1 MGPFLRL
8 IITNQTFL
16 SLFTHCSTSSLT
28 LCSLIR
34 EEVEKDV
41 FCSLW
46 SLLSRLREELEASG
60 EGEEEGDELNLQ
72 LMAECFR
79 AQRNACVQSPRNQ
92 ALLSD
97 LSFIDES
104 LKVIS
109 LLQRLYLQCGDRSAV
124 ALDPLRC
131 GLQFL
136 GNMAVGNQLCKDSL
150 WTLSLPHLML
160 DLLSGKDE
168 KVVSYASMV
177 LHTCLDE
184 EKVEELAKPDNIPL
198 ALRVMEL
205 CRTHPDLDWTVLI
218 ATQHFLKSS
227 ALVVSMYSGIS
238 HLERMTLLELLAAQL
253 GEGGGGDSGIPG
265 GVAAHLASSFQTGC
279 RAVLALASGSAD
291 GDEEALTVIS
301 LLDVL
306 CEMTSDLEQFMFLQD
321 HAGLLQATVG
331 TPQETRHLI
340 NFRSTRDNE
349 FLKSKMIAR
358 KQWELFLEEMGMEGK
373 VTRQQASK
381 KWENLKKKY
390 KDLRTPKTGSGTES
404 GEVTV
409 ATWQY
414 YDLMHEVLG
423 ARPAIDPSVLVS
435 SIQEDP
441 MVILMEIV
449 EPCNQAPPT
458 AASTPV
464 HPPTTSIMRRRSKT
478 VAELLAEEALQEQRR
493 HEESEA
499 KTDRFLDLFERMVN
513 KL

>member
-1 MGPFLRL
+1 MAAPTDSAMDISSFFSGLLNEKLCPNHLNVLKSFTSMLRR
-8 IITNQTFL
+8 QEY
-16 SLFTHCSTSSLT
+16 
-28 LCSLIR
+28 R

-238 HLERMTLLELLAAQL
+238 HLERQHKVK
-253 GEGGGGDSGIPG
+253 GSSQSG
-265 GVAAHLASSFQTGC
+265 
-279 RAVLALASGSAD
+279 
-291 GDEEALTVIS
+291 
-301 LLDVL
+301 
-306 CEMTSDLEQFMFLQD
+306 
-321 HAGLLQATVG
+321 
-331 TPQETRHLI
+331 
-340 NFRSTRDNE
+340 
-349 FLKSKMIAR
+349 
-358 KQWELFLEEMGMEGK
+358 
-373 VTRQQASK
+373 
-381 KWENLKKKY
+381 
-390 KDLRTPKTGSGTES
+390 
-404 GEVTV
+404 
-409 ATWQY
+409 
-414 YDLMHEVLG
+414 
-423 ARPAIDPSVLVS
+423 
-435 SIQEDP
+435 
-441 MVILMEIV
+441 
-449 EPCNQAPPT
+449 
-458 AASTPV
+458 
-464 HPPTTSIMRRRSKT
+464 
-478 VAELLAEEALQEQRR
+478 
-493 HEESEA
+493 
-499 KTDRFLDLFERMVN
+499 
-513 KL
+513 

>member
-1 MGPFLRL
+1 MAAPTDSAMDISSFFSGLLNEKLCPNHLNVLKSFTSMLRR
-8 IITNQTFL
+8 QEY
-16 SLFTHCSTSSLT
+16 
-28 LCSLIR
+28 R

-109 LLQRLYLQCGDRSAV
+109 VLQRLYLQCGGV

-136 GNMAVGNQLCKDSL
+136 GNIAVGNQLCKDSL

-160 DLLSGKDE
+160 
-168 KVVSYASMV
+168 
-177 LHTCLDE
+177 
-184 EKVEELAKPDNIPL
+184 
-198 ALRVMEL
+198 
-205 CRTHPDLDWTVLI
+205 
-218 ATQHFLKSS
+218 
-227 ALVVSMYSGIS
+227 
-238 HLERMTLLELLAAQL
+238 MTLLELLAAQL

-321 HAGLLQATVG
+321 HAGLLQATVALL
-331 TPQETRHLI
+331 QEVHALGKASKNVFSSSQNFSSSGGGDPSSPSVSFKAHLI
-340 NFRSTRDNE
+340 RLIGNLCHRHPFNQNQVRELDGIPLILDNCSIDSNNP
-349 FLKSKMIAR
+349 FIS
-358 KQWELFLEEMGMEGK
+358 QWAIFAIRNILE
-373 VTRQQASK
+373 Q
-381 KWENLKKKY
+381 N
-390 KDLRTPKTGSGTES
+390 
-404 GEVTV
+404 
-409 ATWQY
+409 
-414 YDLMHEVLG
+414 
-423 ARPAIDPSVLVS
+423 
-435 SIQEDP
+435 QE
-441 MVILMEIV
+441 
-449 EPCNQAPPT
+449 NQALV
-458 AASTPV
+458 AAMDRRGNADYSALSELGLDV
-464 HPPTTSIMRRRSKT
+464 EKRDGALLLKTTKK
-478 VAELLAEEALQEQRR
+478 
-493 HEESEA
+493 H
-499 KTDRFLDLFERMVN
+499 
-513 KL
+513 

>member
-1 MGPFLRL
+1 MAAPTDSAMDISSFFSGLLNEKLCPNHLNVLKSFTSMLRR
-8 IITNQTFL
+8 QEY
-16 SLFTHCSTSSLT
+16 
-28 LCSLIR
+28 R

-60 EGEEEGDELNLQ
+60 EGEEAGDELNLQ

-109 LLQRLYLQCGDRSAV
+109 VLQRLYLQCGGV

-227 ALVVSMYSGIS
+227 ALVASMYSGIS

-279 RAVLALASGSAD
+279 RAVLTLASGSAD

-321 HAGLLQATVG
+321 HAGLLQATVALL
-331 TPQETRHLI
+331 QEVHALGKASKNVFSSSQNFSSSGGGDPSSPSVSFKAHLI
-340 NFRSTRDNE
+340 RLIGNLCHRHPFNQNQVRELDGIPLILDNCSIDSNNP
-349 FLKSKMIAR
+349 FIS
-358 KQWELFLEEMGMEGK
+358 QWAIFAIRNILE
-373 VTRQQASK
+373 Q
-381 KWENLKKKY
+381 N
-390 KDLRTPKTGSGTES
+390 
-404 GEVTV
+404 
-409 ATWQY
+409 
-414 YDLMHEVLG
+414 
-423 ARPAIDPSVLVS
+423 
-435 SIQEDP
+435 QE
-441 MVILMEIV
+441 
-449 EPCNQAPPT
+449 NQALV
-458 AASTPV
+458 AAMDRRGNADYSALSELGLDV
-464 HPPTTSIMRRRSKT
+464 EKRDGALLLKTTKK
-478 VAELLAEEALQEQRR
+478 
-493 HEESEA
+493 H
-499 KTDRFLDLFERMVN
+499 
-513 KL
+513 